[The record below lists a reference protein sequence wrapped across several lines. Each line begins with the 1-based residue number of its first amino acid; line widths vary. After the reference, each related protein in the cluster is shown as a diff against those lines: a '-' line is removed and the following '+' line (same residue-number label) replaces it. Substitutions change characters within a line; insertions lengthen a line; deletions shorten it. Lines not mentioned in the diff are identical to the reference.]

1 MVVYKSNAQAGICW
15 LTQTVS
21 TEALDQQ
28 SKMPTQ
34 TVFYGPWDD
43 KLLNKELT
51 TPQTVT
57 EIFINASLA

>member
-34 TVFYGPWDD
+34 TVFYGP
-43 KLLNKELT
+43 
-51 TPQTVT
+51 
-57 EIFINASLA
+57 